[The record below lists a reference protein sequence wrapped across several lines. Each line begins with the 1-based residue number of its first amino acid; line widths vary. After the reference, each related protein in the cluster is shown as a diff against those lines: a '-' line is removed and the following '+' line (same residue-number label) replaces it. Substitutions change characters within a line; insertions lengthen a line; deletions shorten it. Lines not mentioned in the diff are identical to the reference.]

1 MKSLFCVLLLA
12 SAIFLS
18 SCANKDYADD
28 VKCANII
35 ASVEEIL
42 PDTQEYEVF
51 GEEHIKYNFERTETK
66 DDACILYSADSTDIN
81 EIGIFHAAS
90 ESFVAELAEEVEN
103 YLQDMRTDQ
112 RAFIQSYAPN
122 EISKLDG
129 SRVYVFGNYVVYTIL
144 PPHERN
150 DAIEEIEH
158 LLLR

>member
-51 GEEHIKYNFERTETK
+51 GEEHIKYNFENARAQ

-81 EIGIFHAAS
+81 EIGIFHAPSEGLVAS
-90 ESFVAELAEEVEN
+90 LAEDVEN
-103 YLQDMRTDQ
+103 YLQNMRTDQ
-112 RAFIQSYAPN
+112 RAFIESYAPN

-129 SRVYVFGNYVVYTIL
+129 SRIYVFGNYVVYTIL
-144 PPHERN
+144 PTNER
-150 DAIEEIEH
+150 DAAIEEIEG
-158 LLLR
+158 LLLK